1 MSTILAVT
9 SSSLPIIDIS
19 QENINQEW
27 NELIEK
33 IKKCSFIAL
42 DLEMSGLGDRK
53 SLSQT

>member
-27 NELIEK
+27 NELIEN

>member
-1 MSTILAVT
+1 MSFLNVT

-19 QENINQEW
+19 QENIAQEW
-27 NELIEK
+27 NELIDN

-42 DLEMSGLGDRK
+42 DIEMSGLGDRK

>member
-1 MSTILAVT
+1 MSTILTVT

-27 NELIEK
+27 NEFIEN

>member
-1 MSTILAVT
+1 MSTILTVT

-19 QENINQEW
+19 QENVNKEW
-27 NELIEK
+27 NELIEN

>member
-1 MSTILAVT
+1 MSTILTVT

-19 QENINQEW
+19 QENVNQEW
-27 NELIEK
+27 NELIEN